1 MSVTS
6 PALTTAGRAFPPPR
20 PIRTTLYDLAAA
32 INAVVSPDEEHVA
45 TAVMVHLLQT
55 HRVTCLGELAGVRV
69 VCDTTPSCRRVSEDI
84 LSF

>member
-6 PALTTAGRAFPPPR
+6 PALTTARRAFLPSL

-32 INAVVSPDEEHVA
+32 INAVVRPDEEQVA

-55 HRVTCLGELAGVRV
+55 HRVICLGELAGVRV
-69 VCDTTPSCRRVSEDI
+69 VCDTTPSCHRVNEDM
-84 LSF
+84 LSL